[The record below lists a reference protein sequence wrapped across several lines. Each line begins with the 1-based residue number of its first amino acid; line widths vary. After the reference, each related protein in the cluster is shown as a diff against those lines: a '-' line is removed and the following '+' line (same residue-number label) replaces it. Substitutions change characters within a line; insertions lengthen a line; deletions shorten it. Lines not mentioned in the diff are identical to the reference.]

1 VGAAAISGAPDAGAA
16 TRIGAYPPLY
26 PAFTPKASDYVSRCH
41 RGRELLLAIHA
52 PQSTRVTVGSHKPK
66 RGNTRARLNLSVGH
80 AVGITIAR
88 GGKRAT
94 YHVRCLPRD
103 FPKWSAE
110 RHGRPQASLYIVTP
124 AQGGVGSQY
133 VAIFDAHGAPVW
145 WMKRAYKPIDA
156 KLLPDGNL
164 AWSQFSGAAFATS
177 AAPYEERR
185 LNGTLVRRIK
195 TVGTDTDNH
204 ELQVMPNGDYLLV
217 SYVLRDGVVDLSQ
230 YGGPKEAKVLDG
242 EAQEVSPGGKLV
254 WSWNSKD
261 HVALSESTPFMGAVI
276 SQPAHLPNGTTAYD
290 LAHIN
295 SVEPDGDSV
304 LISLRHV
311 DAVFKVKRATGAIE
325 WKLGGTH
332 TADSLKVVGEPDDS
346 LVFGG
351 QHDARVLPDGTLTV
365 HDNRTGQNA
374 GPRAL
379 RYRIDATARTATKL
393 EELTDPDAPLSLC
406 CGSARRLPG
415 GDWVMSWGYNSLVR
429 ELSPTGKV
437 VFGLRFE
444 NALFSYRAV
453 PVRARELSV
462 RKLRA
467 GMDVMYGG

>member
-1 VGAAAISGAPDAGAA
+1 
-16 TRIGAYPPLY
+16 
-26 PAFTPKASDYVSRCH
+26 
-41 RGRELLLAIHA
+41 
-52 PQSTRVTVGSHKPK
+52 
-66 RGNTRARLNLSVGH
+66 
-80 AVGITIAR
+80 
-88 GGKRAT
+88 
-94 YHVRCLPRD
+94 
-103 FPKWSAE
+103 
-110 RHGRPQASLYIVTP
+110 
-124 AQGGVGSQY
+124 
-133 VAIFDAHGAPVW
+133 
-145 WMKRAYKPIDA
+145 
-156 KLLPDGNL
+156 
-164 AWSQFSGAAFATS
+164 
-177 AAPYEERR
+177 
-185 LNGTLVRRIK
+185 
-195 TVGTDTDNH
+195 
-204 ELQVMPNGDYLLV
+204 
-217 SYVLRDGVVDLSQ
+217 
-230 YGGPKEAKVLDG
+230 
-242 EAQEVSPGGKLV
+242 
-254 WSWNSKD
+254 
-261 HVALSESTPFMGAVI
+261 MGAVI